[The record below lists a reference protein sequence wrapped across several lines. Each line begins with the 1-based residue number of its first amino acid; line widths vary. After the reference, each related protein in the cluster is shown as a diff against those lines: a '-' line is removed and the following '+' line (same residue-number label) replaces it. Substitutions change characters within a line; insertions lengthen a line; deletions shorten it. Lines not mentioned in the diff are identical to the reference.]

1 MVVLLL
7 SNTAQNA
14 ITGNDNSLWG
24 EVLEHLGS
32 IQSGLGSVT
41 DFLLQAFCRSVVFL
55 VQLLVVFRLVRDRP
69 LF

>member
-24 EVLEHLGS
+24 EVLERLGS
-32 IQSGLGSVT
+32 IEARLDSPSG
-41 DFLLQAFCRSVVFL
+41 R
-55 VQLLVVFRLVRDRP
+55 
-69 LF
+69 

>member
-32 IQSGLGSVT
+32 IQARLDSPSG
-41 DFLLQAFCRSVVFL
+41 R
-55 VQLLVVFRLVRDRP
+55 
-69 LF
+69 